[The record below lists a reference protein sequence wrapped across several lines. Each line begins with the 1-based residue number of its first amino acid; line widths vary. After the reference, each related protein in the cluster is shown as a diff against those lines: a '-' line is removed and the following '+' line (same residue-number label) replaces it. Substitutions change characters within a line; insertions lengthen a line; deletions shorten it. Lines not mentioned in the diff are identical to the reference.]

1 MPATQPATHHG
12 ARAVQTEGIDTD
24 TSTGWAEPNERTAAV
39 DAALVRCCLAADAVA
54 VAVRGARGDVAL
66 EVASAGASL
75 LRWEISQRGTWTFRE
90 GSWAD
95 EFGRRLTTGLLRPT
109 LQGIARAARPGHEP
123 ALEAVVRDVELGRGR
138 ADRLGRGAPDP
149 TRRRPRPPRPSS
161 SSSAP
166 GRCSRPPSVATS
178 GAARRSSTCRAGC
191 TLMVRDEHGRDV
203 LFLLDGLLEVDPAA
217 GGRCCWR
224 PGSVVGERA
233 AMGNG
238 IRTAT
243 VETVTDCTLLAASGD
258 DLAALPEGVRVAA
271 RPQGDRVGVG
281 SS

>member
-1 MPATQPATHHG
+1 MPATHHG

-54 VAVRGARGDVAL
+54 VAVRGGRGDVAL
-66 EVASAGASL
+66 EVASAGASQ
-75 LRWEISQRGTWTFRE
+75 LRWEVSPRGTWTFRE
-90 GSWAD
+90 GTWAD

-109 LQGIARAARPGHEP
+109 LQGIARSARPGHDS
-123 ALEAVVRDVELGRGR
+123 ALDAVVRDVESAAGELIASVEARQIRRAAPAPTTPEQLLERTWPMLTPAERG
-138 ADRLGRGAPDP
+138 DLW
-149 TRRRPRPPRPSS
+149 
-161 SSSAP
+161 
-166 GRCSRPPSVATS
+166 SRTTLVYVQ
-178 GAARRSSTCRAGC
+178 GGC

-203 LFLLDGLLEVDPAA
+203 LFLLDGLLEVHPD
-217 GGRCCWR
+217 GGQVLLA

-258 DLAALPEGVRVAA
+258 DLAALPEGVRS
-271 RPQGDRVGVG
+271 QLDRKVIA
-281 SS
+281 